1 MSEVEFKVVE
11 SNGINIRLAMMGEGP
26 LVIFCH
32 GWPESWY
39 SYRHQLPVVAKAGFK
54 AVAYDVR
61 GYGESDKPHEIE
73 AYTMRNMTDDVVGI
87 IDALGYETAI
97 TIGHDWGGPIAL
109 NTAALNEDRITATGT
124 LSVPFMGRGPMP
136 TLDLWKEIY
145 QDRFF
150 YQLYFQKEGIAE
162 KEFESDLSKALF
174 MTYTNSDGRGMKFN
188 LEKGKSG
195 LVPEKTKDSTF
206 LEGME
211 VFEDFPNLN
220 IGSMEARAS
229 WVPFFM
235 ERLDEEWNWR
245 GAAEAPKVT
254 SLPSNYFH
262 NGRIYVCC
270 EPDEALLPT
279 VMEFVGEDW
288 FMYASDY
295 PHPDS
300 EFPESLE
307 YLRNREDMDDI
318 KKNKII
324 RENAIRFYGLDQS
337 A

>member
-1 MSEVEFKVVE
+1 MENVEFKIVE

-39 SYRHQLPVVAKAGFK
+39 SYRYQLPAVADAGFK

-73 AYTMRNMTDDVVGI
+73 AYTMRNMTNDVVGI
-87 IDALGYETAI
+87 IDALGYDTAI

-109 NTAALNEDRITATGT
+109 NTAALNEDRIAATGT

-145 QDRFF
+145 KDRFF
-150 YQLYFQKEGIAE
+150 YQLYFQKEGVAE
-162 KEFESDLSKALF
+162 EEFESDLSRALF

-188 LEKGKSG
+188 FEKGQSG

-211 VFEDFPNLN
+211 MFEDFPNWFTKEDLDYFVSQFEISGLRGPFNRYRAQN
-220 IGSMEARAS
+220 IDWHEIPELEGKILEQPAFFVTGTLDPVNFF
-229 WVPFFM
+229 VPSDQSLTDRIKPNYKNLLFA
-235 ERLDEEWNWR
+235 EELEGIGHWTQQ
-245 GAAEAPKVT
+245 EAPEEVNNFILNFLEKV
-254 SLPSNYFH
+254 S
-262 NGRIYVCC
+262 
-270 EPDEALLPT
+270 
-279 VMEFVGEDW
+279 
-288 FMYASDY
+288 
-295 PHPDS
+295 
-300 EFPESLE
+300 
-307 YLRNREDMDDI
+307 
-318 KKNKII
+318 
-324 RENAIRFYGLDQS
+324 
-337 A
+337 